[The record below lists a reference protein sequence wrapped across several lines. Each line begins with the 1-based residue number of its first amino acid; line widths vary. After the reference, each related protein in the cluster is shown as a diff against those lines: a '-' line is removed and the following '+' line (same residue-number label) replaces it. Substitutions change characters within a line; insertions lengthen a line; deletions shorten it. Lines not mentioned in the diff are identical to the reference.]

1 MKLETSK
8 VKEFASLAREK
19 DELKAALAKCE
30 SKMKK
35 LKPTI
40 LDMFMDADLQNM
52 PIKFPGGE
60 TRTVFVAKIINAKL
74 AGIPEGLSKQEADAA
89 RDAAKERLA
98 SALKKARLSYFVKE
112 QVNMN
117 SISAYVRER
126 LGEGKQLP
134 PSLADV
140 LEVDEVVDLRVQKT
154 AKSETA
160 SERAS
165 KTLNKSKGK
174 KTANA

>member
-1 MKLETSK
+1 MKLDTAK

-19 DELKAALAKCE
+19 DELKAALAKTE

-40 LDMFMDADLQNM
+40 LDMFMDSDVQNM
-52 PIKFPGGE
+52 PIRFPGGE

-74 AGIPEGLSKQEADAA
+74 VGVPDDLPKAEKDAA
-89 RDAAKERLA
+89 RDQAKDRLSA
-98 SALKKARLSYFVKE
+98 ALKKARLGYFVKE

-134 PSLADV
+134 PSLKDV

-165 KTLNKSKGK
+165 KTLAKGK